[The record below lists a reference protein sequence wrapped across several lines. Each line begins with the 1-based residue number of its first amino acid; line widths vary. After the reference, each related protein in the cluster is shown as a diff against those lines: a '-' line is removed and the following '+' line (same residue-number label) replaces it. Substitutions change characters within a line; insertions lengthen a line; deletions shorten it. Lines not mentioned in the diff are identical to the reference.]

1 MKKLVL
7 AVAFMTTSFGFAQYN
22 GYYTPS
28 VHLDPI
34 GLIPLDQPSKWIT
47 FEHSKPKF
55 DTELF
60 LTEIGGSR
68 VSNSVAYHLKGG
80 DNSLSLSNLG
90 RNPYGE
96 SIQGKV
102 YPSNNYRGNTKTSSY
117 SRGKKK

>member
-34 GLIPLDQPSKWIT
+34 GFTPLDKPSKWISFKT
-47 FEHSKPKF
+47 PKPKF
-55 DTELF
+55 DDELF
-60 LTEIGGSR
+60 LTEMGGSR
-68 VSNSVAYHLKGG
+68 VSNNIAHHLQRG
-80 DNSLSLSNLG
+80 DNALALSNLG
-90 RNPYGE
+90 RNPRGIDT
-96 SIQGKV
+96 SSKV